1 MAGPGLG
8 FQNFGL
14 GPYGVTGT
22 DPDEQRTILSSSRLI
37 DTVTRVYVQDAYGNP
52 EPMDD
57 VAQRVY
63 IALCYADTTLD
74 VISDRGLREQKAKIE
89 AALSGMTN
97 ESPPAI
103 RNVQVSV
110 TGDGK
115 GRTLKTVS
123 YQNALTG
130 TKTSIRIR

>member
-1 MAGPGLG
+1 MPGPGLG
-8 FQNFGL
+8 LQAFGF
-14 GPYGVTGT
+14 GPYGVVGG
-22 DPDEQRTILSSSRLI
+22 DPDDPRTVLSSSRLI
-37 DTVTRVYVQDAYGNP
+37 DTVTRAYVRDEYGNP

-63 IALCYADTTLD
+63 IALSYADTTLD
-74 VISDRGLREQKAKIE
+74 VITPRGLREQKAKIE
-89 AALSGMTN
+89 QALAGMIN

-103 RNVQVSV
+103 RNVVV
-110 TGDGK
+110 TIVGDSK

-130 TKTSIRIR
+130 TKTSLRIR

>member
-1 MAGPGLG
+1 MPGPGLG
-8 FQNFGL
+8 LQFFGF
-14 GPYGVTGT
+14 GPYGVVGG
-22 DPDEQRTILSSSRLI
+22 DPDDQRTVLSSSRLI
-37 DTVTRVYVQDAYGNP
+37 DTVPRTYVQDEYGNP

-63 IALCYADTTLD
+63 IALSYANTSLD
-74 VISDRGLREQKAKIE
+74 VITPRGLREQRAKIE
-89 AALSGMTN
+89 AALSGMLN

-103 RNVQVSV
+103 RNVTV
-110 TGDGK
+110 TIEGNSQ

-130 TKTSIRIR
+130 TKTSLRIR